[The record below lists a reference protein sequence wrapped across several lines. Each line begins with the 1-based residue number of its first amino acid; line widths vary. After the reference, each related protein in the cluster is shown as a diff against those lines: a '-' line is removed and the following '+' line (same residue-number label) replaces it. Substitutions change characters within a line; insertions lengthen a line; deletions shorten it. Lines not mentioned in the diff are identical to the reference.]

1 MKFLYKTT
9 TYEAVESPSTEKKIL
24 SAVKNARKYDPKAEN
39 KLYRVGGVVRDEI
52 FGAKSKDID
61 YLVTNVAFED
71 LKTALSAISDK
82 IVSTGV
88 GESMQV
94 IKAVIDGSD
103 EPYDFAIPRTEVYG
117 GSGKHDDLQA
127 FGDPSLPVEA
137 DLSRRD
143 LSFNAIA
150 KDVETGEYID
160 PFGGVEDI
168 KNGQIKAVRDPKERF
183 SEDPLRMLRAIQFA
197 NRFGF
202 QIEPKTLDAIRDNV
216 DLIDNITGERILE
229 EFKKAFTKG
238 KYESNAVFVDLLDKT
253 GLGKHIFGFDFN
265 PVKVNK
271 VFGDKFMVNMI
282 LLFINGGKMEIL
294 KPPTEVANAVSLASR
309 LRLNSSDALKVM
321 FKNGR
326 YLQFI
331 KDAATSMNDVQML
344 KKLDSL
350 NGVPLENKEL
360 NIDSQWLMDRG
371 YKDRALGEI
380 QKALILLIYE
390 KKLKNERTALEKY
403 VEEKEAQDKAL
414 Q

>member
-9 TYEAVESPSTEKKIL
+9 TYEAIESSSTTEKKIL
-24 SAVKNARKYDPKAEN
+24 SAVKNARKYDNNKEN

-71 LKTALSAISDK
+71 LKKALEAISDK

-94 IKAVIDGSD
+94 IKAVIDGSE

-117 GSGKHDDLQA
+117 GSGKHDDVQA

-168 KNGQIKAVRDPKERF
+168 KQGRIKAVRDPKERF

-202 QIEPKTLDAIRDNV
+202 EIEPETLKAIRENV
-216 DLIDNITGERILE
+216 GLIDNITGERILE
-229 EFKKAFTKG
+229 ELKKAFTKG
-238 KYESNAVFVDLLDKT
+238 KFQSNGKIVDLLNET
-253 GLGKHIFGFDFN
+253 GLGKHIFGQDFN
-265 PVKVNK
+265 PVKVPLVK
-271 VFGDKFMVNMI
+271 GDKFVVNLI
-282 LLFINGGKMEIL
+282 LMFFNGGDYTKL
-294 KPPTEVANAVSLASR
+294 KLPTEVSHAIMLAR
-309 LRLNSSDALKVM
+309 MLKTMDALNVM
-321 FKNGR
+321 FKNR
-326 YLQFI
+326 HYLQYML
-331 KDAATSMNDVQML
+331 DSAESMNNTEML
-344 KKLDSL
+344 KKLESL
-350 NGVPLENKEL
+350 NGVPLSNKEL
-360 NIDSQWLMDRG
+360 NISSQWLMDRG
-371 YKDRALGEI
+371 YQGRDLGNA
-380 QKALILLIYE
+380 QLALIVAIYE
-390 KKLKNERTALEKY
+390 KKLKNETTELERY
-403 VEEKEAQDKAL
+403 VEAL

>member
-1 MKFLYKTT
+1 MKVLYKNTQ
-9 TYEAVESPSTEKKIL
+9 YEAVESANTEAKIL
-24 SAVKNARKYDPKAEN
+24 SAVKNAPKFDQGKEN

-61 YLVTNVAFED
+61 YLVTNVAFDD
-71 LKTALSAISDK
+71 LKKALETISDK

-94 IKAVIDGSD
+94 IKAVIDGSE

-117 GSGKHDDLQA
+117 GSGKHDDVQT

-168 KNGQIKAVRDPKERF
+168 RKGRIKAVRDPKERF

-202 QIEPKTLDAIRDNV
+202 EIEPETLKAIRENV
-216 DLIDNITGERILE
+216 ALIDNITGERILE

-238 KYESNAVFVDLLDKT
+238 KFQSNEKIIDLLSET
-253 GLGKHIFGFDFN
+253 GLGKHIFGQDFN
-265 PVKVNK
+265 PVKVP
-271 VFGDKFMVNMI
+271 VIYGDKFIVNMI
-282 LLFINGGKMEIL
+282 LMFLNGGNFSKL
-294 KPPTEVANAVSLASR
+294 KLPNEV
-309 LRLNSSDALKVM
+309 SDAIAIARMLSKRDALTVM
-321 FKNGR
+321 FKNRR
-326 YLQFI
+326 YLQYMQ
-331 KDAATSMNDVQML
+331 DAAKSMNDSSML
-344 KKLDSL
+344 GKLKSL
-350 NGVPLENKEL
+350 EGVPLSNSEL
-360 NIDSQWLMDRG
+360 DIDSQWLMDRG
-371 YKDRALGEI
+371 YQGKALGDLQRMLI
-380 QKALILLIYE
+380 ALIY
-390 KKLKNERTALEKY
+390 KGQLKNEKSALEGY
-403 VEEKEAQDKAL
+403 VEAL

>member
-1 MKFLYKTT
+1 MKFLYKNA

-24 SAVKNARKYDPKAEN
+24 NAVKNARKYDESKEN

-71 LKTALSAISDK
+71 LKKALTAISDK

-117 GSGKHDDLQA
+117 GSGKHDDVQT

-168 KNGQIKAVRDPKERF
+168 KQGRIKAVRDPKERF
-183 SEDPLRMLRAIQFA
+183 AEDPLRMLRAIQFA

-202 QIEPKTLDAIRDNV
+202 EIEPETLKAIRENV

-238 KYESNAVFVDLLDKT
+238 KFQSNEKIVDLLTET
-253 GLGKHIFGFDFN
+253 GLGKHIFGQDFN
-265 PVKVNK
+265 PVKVPQVK
-271 VFGDKFMVNMI
+271 GDKFVVNLI
-282 LLFINGGKMEIL
+282 LMFLNGGDYTKL
-294 KPPTEVANAVSLASR
+294 KLPTEVSHAIMLAR
-309 LRLNSSDALKVM
+309 MLKTMGALNVM
-321 FKNGR
+321 FKNR
-326 YLQFI
+326 HYLQYMQ
-331 KDAATSMNDVQML
+331 DSAESMNNTEML
-344 KKLDSL
+344 KKLESL
-350 NGVPLENKEL
+350 NGVPLSNKEL
-360 NIDSQWLMDRG
+360 NISSQWLMDRG
-371 YKDRALGEI
+371 YQGRDLGNA
-380 QKALILLIYE
+380 QLALIVAIYE
-390 KKLKNERTALEKY
+390 KKLKNETVELERY
-403 VEEKEAQDKAL
+403 VEAL

>member
-1 MKFLYKTT
+1 MKVLYKNTQ
-9 TYEAVESPSTEKKIL
+9 YEAVESLQTEAKIL
-24 SAVKNARKYDPKAEN
+24 SAVKSAPKFDKSKEN

-61 YLVTNVAFED
+61 YLVTNVAFDD
-71 LKTALSAISDK
+71 LKKALETISDK

-94 IKAVIDGSD
+94 IKAVIDGSE

-117 GSGKHDDLQA
+117 GSGKHDDVQT

-168 KNGQIKAVRDPKERF
+168 RNGRIKAVRDPKERF

-202 QIEPKTLDAIRDNV
+202 EIEPETLKAIRENV
-216 DLIDNITGERILE
+216 ALIDNITGERILE

-238 KYESNAVFVDLLDKT
+238 KFQSNEKIVDLLTET
-253 GLGKHIFGFDFN
+253 GLGKHIFGQDFN
-265 PVKVNK
+265 PVKVPQVK
-271 VFGDKFMVNMI
+271 GDKFVVNLI
-282 LLFINGGKMEIL
+282 LMFLNGGDYTKL
-294 KPPTEVANAVSLASR
+294 KLPTEVSHAIMLAR
-309 LRLNSSDALKVM
+309 MLKTMDALNVM
-321 FKNGR
+321 FKNR
-326 YLQFI
+326 HYLQYMQ
-331 KDAATSMNDVQML
+331 DSAESMNNTEML
-344 KKLDSL
+344 KKLESL
-350 NGVPLENKEL
+350 NGVPLSNKEL
-360 NIDSQWLMDRG
+360 NISSQWLMDRG
-371 YKDRALGEI
+371 YQGRDLGNA
-380 QKALILLIYE
+380 QLALIVAIYE
-390 KKLKNERTALEKY
+390 KKLKNEIVELERY
-403 VEEKEAQDKAL
+403 VEAL
-414 Q
+414 

>member
-1 MKFLYKTT
+1 MKVLYKNTQ
-9 TYEAVESPSTEKKIL
+9 YEAVESANTEAKIL
-24 SAVKNARKYDPKAEN
+24 SAVKNAPKFDQGKEN

-61 YLVTNVAFED
+61 YLVTNVAFDD
-71 LKTALSAISDK
+71 LKKALETISDK

-94 IKAVIDGSD
+94 IKAVIDGSE

-117 GSGKHDDLQA
+117 GSGKHDDVQT

-168 KNGQIKAVRDPKERF
+168 RKGRIKAVRDPKERF

-202 QIEPKTLDAIRDNV
+202 EIEPETLKAIRENV
-216 DLIDNITGERILE
+216 ALIDNITGERILE

-238 KYESNAVFVDLLDKT
+238 KFQSNEKIIDLLSET
-253 GLGKHIFGFDFN
+253 GLGKHIFGQDFN
-265 PVKVNK
+265 PVKVP
-271 VFGDKFMVNMI
+271 VIYGDKFIVNMI
-282 LLFINGGKMEIL
+282 LMFLNGGNFSKL
-294 KPPTEVANAVSLASR
+294 KLPNEV
-309 LRLNSSDALKVM
+309 SDAIAIARMLSKRDALTVM
-321 FKNGR
+321 FKNRR
-326 YLQFI
+326 YLQYMQ
-331 KDAATSMNDVQML
+331 DAAKSMNDSSML
-344 KKLDSL
+344 GKLKSL
-350 NGVPLENKEL
+350 EGVPLSNSEL
-360 NIDSQWLMDRG
+360 DIDSQWLMDRG
-371 YKDRALGEI
+371 YQGKALGDLQRMLI
-380 QKALILLIYE
+380 ALIY
-390 KKLKNERTALEKY
+390 KGQLKNEKSALEGY
-403 VEEKEAQDKAL
+403 IEAL

>member
-9 TYEAVESPSTEKKIL
+9 TYEAIELSSTTEKKIL
-24 SAVKNARKYDPKAEN
+24 SAVKNARKYDNSKEN

-71 LKTALSAISDK
+71 LKKALAAISDK

-94 IKAVIDGSD
+94 IKAVIDGSE

-117 GSGKHDDLQA
+117 GSGKHDDVQT

-168 KNGQIKAVRDPKERF
+168 KQGRIKAVRDPKERF
-183 SEDPLRMLRAIQFA
+183 AEDPLRMLRAIQFA

-202 QIEPKTLDAIRDNV
+202 EIEPETLKAIRENV

-238 KYESNAVFVDLLDKT
+238 KFQSNEKIVDLLTET
-253 GLGKHIFGFDFN
+253 GLGKHIFGQDFN
-265 PVKVNK
+265 PVKVPQAK
-271 VFGDKFMVNMI
+271 GDKFVVNLI
-282 LLFINGGKMEIL
+282 LMFLNGGDYTKL
-294 KPPTEVANAVSLASR
+294 KLPTEVSHAIMLAR
-309 LRLNSSDALKVM
+309 MLRTMDALNVM
-321 FKNGR
+321 FKNR
-326 YLQFI
+326 HYLQYMQ
-331 KDAATSMNDVQML
+331 DSAESMNNTEML
-344 KKLDSL
+344 KKLESL
-350 NGVPLENKEL
+350 NGVPLSNKEL
-360 NIDSQWLMDRG
+360 NISSQWLMDRG
-371 YKDRALGEI
+371 YQGRDLGNA
-380 QKALILLIYE
+380 QLALIVAIYE
-390 KKLKNERTALEKY
+390 KKLKNETVELERY
-403 VEEKEAQDKAL
+403 VEAL

>member
-9 TYEAVESPSTEKKIL
+9 TYEAVESSSTEKKIL

-94 IKAVIDGSD
+94 IKAVIDGSE

-183 SEDPLRMLRAIQFA
+183 VEDPLRMLRAIQFA

-202 QIEPKTLDAIRDNV
+202 EIEPETLKAIRENV

-238 KYESNAVFVDLLDKT
+238 KFQSNEKIVDLLTET
-253 GLGKHIFGFDFN
+253 GLGKHIFGQDFI
-265 PVKVNK
+265 PVKVPHVK
-271 VFGDKFMVNMI
+271 GDKFVVNLI
-282 LLFINGGKMEIL
+282 LMFLNGGDYTKL
-294 KPPTEVANAVSLASR
+294 KLPTEVSHAITLAR
-309 LRLNSSDALKVM
+309 MLKTMDALNVM
-321 FKNGR
+321 FKNR
-326 YLQFI
+326 HYLQYMQ
-331 KDAATSMNDVQML
+331 DAAESMNNAEML
-344 KKLDSL
+344 KKLESL
-350 NGVPLENKEL
+350 NGVPLSNKEL
-360 NIDSQWLMDRG
+360 NISSQWLMDRG
-371 YKDRALGEI
+371 YQGRDLGNA
-380 QKALILLIYE
+380 QLALIVAIYE
-390 KKLKNERTALEKY
+390 KKLKNEAIELERY
-403 VEEKEAQDKAL
+403 VEAL

>member
-1 MKFLYKTT
+1 MRVIYKNVVF
-9 TYEAVESPSTEKKIL
+9 EAISPEGTEGKIL
-24 SAVKNARKYDPKAEN
+24 SAIKSAKKYDPSKEN

-71 LKTALSAISDK
+71 LKKALAAISDK

-94 IKAVIDGSD
+94 IKAVIDGSE

-117 GSGKHDDLQA
+117 GSGKHDDVQT
-127 FGDPSLPVEA
+127 FGDPSLPVES

-168 KNGQIKAVRDPKERF
+168 KQGRIKAVRDPKERF

-202 QIEPKTLDAIRDNV
+202 EIEPETLKAIRDNV
-216 DLIDNITGERILE
+216 GLIDNITGERILE

-238 KYESNAVFVDLLDKT
+238 KFQSNEKIVDLLTET
-253 GLGKHIFGFDFN
+253 GLGKHIFGQDFI
-265 PVKVNK
+265 PVKVSHVK
-271 VFGDKFMVNMI
+271 GDKFVVNLI
-282 LLFINGGKMEIL
+282 LMFLNGGDYTKL
-294 KPPTEVANAVSLASR
+294 KLPTEVSHAIMLAR
-309 LRLNSSDALKVM
+309 MLKTMDALNVM
-321 FKNGR
+321 FKNR
-326 YLQFI
+326 HYLQYMQ
-331 KDAATSMNDVQML
+331 DSAESMNNTEML
-344 KKLDSL
+344 KKLESL
-350 NGVPLENKEL
+350 NGVPLSNKEL
-360 NIDSQWLMDRG
+360 NISSQWLMDRG
-371 YKDRALGEI
+371 YQGRDLGNA
-380 QKALILLIYE
+380 QLALIVAIYE
-390 KKLKNERTALEKY
+390 KKLKNETAELERY
-403 VEEKEAQDKAL
+403 VEAL

>member
-1 MKFLYKTT
+1 MKVLYKNTQ
-9 TYEAVESPSTEKKIL
+9 YEAVESLQTEAKIL
-24 SAVKNARKYDPKAEN
+24 SAVKSAPKFDKSKEN

-61 YLVTNVAFED
+61 YLVTNVAFDD
-71 LKTALSAISDK
+71 LKKALETISDK

-88 GESMQV
+88 GESMLV
-94 IKAVIDGSD
+94 IKAVIDGSE

-117 GSGKHDDLQA
+117 GSGKHDDVQT

-168 KNGQIKAVRDPKERF
+168 RNGRIKAVRDPKERF

-202 QIEPKTLDAIRDNV
+202 EIEPETLKAIRENV
-216 DLIDNITGERILE
+216 ALIDNITGERILE

-238 KYESNAVFVDLLDKT
+238 KFQSNEKIIDLLNET
-253 GLGKHIFGFDFN
+253 GLGKHIFGQDFN
-265 PVKVNK
+265 PVKVP
-271 VFGDKFMVNMI
+271 VIYGDKFIVNMI
-282 LLFINGGKMEIL
+282 LMFLKGGDFSKL
-294 KPPTEVANAVSLASR
+294 KLPNEV
-309 LRLNSSDALKVM
+309 SDAISIARMLSNRDALSVM
-321 FKNGR
+321 FKNRR
-326 YLQFI
+326 YLQYI
-331 KDAATSMNDVQML
+331 QDAAKSMNDSAMIGKL
-344 KKLDSL
+344 KALE
-350 NGVPLENKEL
+350 GVPLSNSEL
-360 NIDSQWLMDRG
+360 DIDSQWLMDRG
-371 YKDRALGEI
+371 YQGKALGDL
-380 QKALILLIYE
+380 QRMLISLIY
-390 KKLKNERTALEKY
+390 KGQLKNEKSALEGY
-403 VEEKEAQDKAL
+403 VEAL

>member
-1 MKFLYKTT
+1 LKFLYKNA

-24 SAVKNARKYDPKAEN
+24 NAVKNARKYDESKEN

-71 LKTALSAISDK
+71 LKKALAAISDK

-94 IKAVIDGSD
+94 IKAVIDGSE

-117 GSGKHDDLQA
+117 GSGKHDDVQT

-168 KNGQIKAVRDPKERF
+168 KQGRIKAVRDPKERF
-183 SEDPLRMLRAIQFA
+183 AEDPLRMLRAIQFA

-202 QIEPKTLDAIRDNV
+202 EIEPETLKAIRENV

-238 KYESNAVFVDLLDKT
+238 KFQSNEKIVDLLTET
-253 GLGKHIFGFDFN
+253 GLGKHIFGQDFN
-265 PVKVNK
+265 PVKVPQVK
-271 VFGDKFMVNMI
+271 GDKFVVNLI
-282 LLFINGGKMEIL
+282 LMFLNGGDYTKL
-294 KPPTEVANAVSLASR
+294 KLPTEVSHAIMLAR
-309 LRLNSSDALKVM
+309 MLKTMDALNVM
-321 FKNGR
+321 FKNR
-326 YLQFI
+326 HYLQYMQ
-331 KDAATSMNDVQML
+331 DSAESMNNTEML
-344 KKLDSL
+344 KKLESL
-350 NGVPLENKEL
+350 NGVPLSNKEL
-360 NIDSQWLMDRG
+360 NISSQWLMDRG
-371 YKDRALGEI
+371 YQGRDLGNA
-380 QKALILLIYE
+380 QLALIVAIYE
-390 KKLKNERTALEKY
+390 KKLKNETVELERY
-403 VEEKEAQDKAL
+403 VEAL